1 MTEEMRRLER
11 IIEEIWENEKEE
23 VTEYYGIQI
32 PTYRHIDTYLEQL
45 PSIEE
50 KIWLAQRCNNKE
62 KIAELTSQIQLD
74 EYQTKLYEKL
84 KEHNIE
90 LDETLNFKLLNPK
103 YEFLGNLLD
112 AMSTDRVVQEQL
124 VSLSDEKL
132 ELFKIMYRRLQEV
145 SKYNVPYVSCI
156 LRRLGYTIPETSWQ
170 NRFHH
175 YDDLTAE
182 LEKQLQEAGTLDDNL
197 VDSLLFLYARPC
209 FWNVRTLEEVKELST
224 PNSKILQEQN
234 QIVQEEKKSSKKD
247 IARLKSA
254 LLGIT
259 YGLDLKTASKICKKY
274 HMEGLERTEDN
285 EDLFEMY
292 QAISSIVKE
301 ENPDTIIAVYEMFQT
316 EMPFE
321 LEFMNITTFEADLRK
336 EFAKSLNQSVW
347 KLRGEPVQLLDGIPL
362 YDADTDFKMII
373 TSIGAFQSDFA
384 SQENYFTYWNS
395 PEIVSHGNCCSL
407 IANNN
412 LSMIDPKTVILGF
425 QTMDEDMLLLAGN
438 RDLNSTPDS
447 KDFNLLEHDDI
458 NAYMT
463 ADQYADATR
472 GSFNELVYERRDLS
486 SNPKFY
492 KKNPDYIVL
501 IEEYEDIDETIKRY
515 QNQPEIVEELLKQ
528 KELQEYHFR
537 ESVKAAKDF
546 GIPIVKINRERC
558 AKKGIEKISEM
569 LVELSTSKDPKWIQ
583 KIITEFENNR
593 VGNNE
598 NHKIIREQY
607 FSQEKM
613 KQIQSQIETM
623 IETEPSLDIRSQLLS
638 GYENAV
644 QQEQERVKKCYYNRV
659 NGQESGIDFDAT
671 QKRIQL
677 LSGMTT
683 PQPIII
689 PDEVEL
695 GGKKL

>member
-175 YDDLTAE
+175 YDDLTVE

-209 FWNVRTLEEVKELST
+209 FWNVRTLEEVKELRT

-285 EDLFEMY
+285 KDLFEMY

-425 QTMDEDMLLLAGN
+425 QTMDENMLLLAGN
-438 RDLNSTPDS
+438 QDLNSTPDS
-447 KDFNLLEHDDI
+447 KDFDLLEHDDI

-558 AKKGIEKISEM
+558 AKKGNEKISEM

>member
-1 MTEEMRRLER
+1 
-11 IIEEIWENEKEE
+11 
-23 VTEYYGIQI
+23 
-32 PTYRHIDTYLEQL
+32 
-45 PSIEE
+45 
-50 KIWLAQRCNNKE
+50 
-62 KIAELTSQIQLD
+62 
-74 EYQTKLYEKL
+74 
-84 KEHNIE
+84 
-90 LDETLNFKLLNPK
+90 
-103 YEFLGNLLD
+103 
-112 AMSTDRVVQEQL
+112 
-124 VSLSDEKL
+124 
-132 ELFKIMYRRLQEV
+132 
-145 SKYNVPYVSCI
+145 
-156 LRRLGYTIPETSWQ
+156 
-170 NRFHH
+170 
-175 YDDLTAE
+175 
-182 LEKQLQEAGTLDDNL
+182 
-197 VDSLLFLYARPC
+197 
-209 FWNVRTLEEVKELST
+209 
-224 PNSKILQEQN
+224 
-234 QIVQEEKKSSKKD
+234 
-247 IARLKSA
+247 
-254 LLGIT
+254 
-259 YGLDLKTASKICKKY
+259 
-274 HMEGLERTEDN
+274 
-285 EDLFEMY
+285 
-292 QAISSIVKE
+292 
-301 ENPDTIIAVYEMFQT
+301 
-316 EMPFE
+316 
-321 LEFMNITTFEADLRK
+321 MN
-336 EFAKSLNQSVW
+336 
-347 KLRGEPVQLLDGIPL
+347 
-362 YDADTDFKMII
+362 
-373 TSIGAFQSDFA
+373 
-384 SQENYFTYWNS
+384 
-395 PEIVSHGNCCSL
+395 
-407 IANNN
+407 
-412 LSMIDPKTVILGF
+412 DPKTIILGF
-425 QTMDEDMLLLAGN
+425 QTMDENVLLLAGYP
-438 RDLNSTPDS
+438 DLNSTPNS
-447 KDFNLLEHDDI
+447 KRFNISEYDDI

-537 ESVKAAKDF
+537 ESVKEAKDF

-598 NHKIIREQY
+598 NHKRIREQY

-623 IETEPSLDIRSQLLS
+623 IEMEPSLDIRSQLLS

-659 NGQESGIDFDAT
+659 NEQESGIDFDAT

>member
-11 IIEEIWENEKEE
+11 IIEEIWKNEKEE
-23 VTEYYGIQI
+23 ITEYYGVQI
-32 PTYRHIDTYLEQL
+32 STYRHIDTYLEQL

-182 LEKQLQEAGTLDDNL
+182 LEKQLQEAGTLDDNI

-321 LEFMNITTFEADLRK
+321 LEFMNITTFEADLQK

-373 TSIGAFQSDFA
+373 TSIGAYQSDFA

-425 QTMDEDMLLLAGN
+425 QTMDENVLLLAGYQ
-438 RDLNSTPDS
+438 DLNSTPNS
-447 KDFNLLEHDDI
+447 KRFNISEYDDI

-546 GIPIVKINRERC
+546 GIPIVKMNRERC

-677 LSGMTT
+677 LSGMIT

>member
-11 IIEEIWENEKEE
+11 IIREIWENEKEE
-23 VTEYYGIQI
+23 ITEYYGIQI

-259 YGLDLKTASKICKKY
+259 YGLDLKTASKICK
-274 HMEGLERTEDN
+274 
-285 EDLFEMY
+285 
-292 QAISSIVKE
+292 SI
-301 ENPDTIIAVYEMFQT
+301 I
-316 EMPFE
+316 
-321 LEFMNITTFEADLRK
+321 
-336 EFAKSLNQSVW
+336 W
-347 KLRGEPVQLLDGIPL
+347 K
-362 YDADTDFKMII
+362 
-373 TSIGAFQSDFA
+373 
-384 SQENYFTYWNS
+384 
-395 PEIVSHGNCCSL
+395 
-407 IANNN
+407 
-412 LSMIDPKTVILGF
+412 
-425 QTMDEDMLLLAGN
+425 
-438 RDLNSTPDS
+438 DS
-447 KDFNLLEHDDI
+447 
-458 NAYMT
+458 
-463 ADQYADATR
+463 
-472 GSFNELVYERRDLS
+472 NELRIMKIY
-486 SNPKFY
+486 
-492 KKNPDYIVL
+492 
-501 IEEYEDIDETIKRY
+501 
-515 QNQPEIVEELLKQ
+515 LKCT
-528 KELQEYHFR
+528 R
-537 ESVKAAKDF
+537 
-546 GIPIVKINRERC
+546 
-558 AKKGIEKISEM
+558 
-569 LVELSTSKDPKWIQ
+569 
-583 KIITEFENNR
+583 
-593 VGNNE
+593 
-598 NHKIIREQY
+598 
-607 FSQEKM
+607 
-613 KQIQSQIETM
+613 
-623 IETEPSLDIRSQLLS
+623 PSHQL
-638 GYENAV
+638 
-644 QQEQERVKKCYYNRV
+644 
-659 NGQESGIDFDAT
+659 
-671 QKRIQL
+671 
-677 LSGMTT
+677 
-683 PQPIII
+683 
-689 PDEVEL
+689 
-695 GGKKL
+695 